1 MSKSLNML
9 KKLIL
14 HIITIGLTISLLG
27 CEPVEECTDIR
38 LKIEEGNYLDG
49 WVYVKDISSLDNES
63 NPTGRILFA
72 LYVNEG
78 KSEEHAVLKIT
89 KLTVPDS
96 YNGLFIKA
104 SYDENTNT
112 AISLDKNALVAFAIT
127 YDSTGIKINE

>member
-1 MSKSLNML
+1 MAKSLKIF

-14 HIITIGLTISLLG
+14 LIFTIGFTVSMLG
-27 CEPVEECTDIR
+27 CEPAEECTDIR

-49 WVYVKDISSLDNES
+49 WEYVKDISSLDNES

-78 KSEEHAVLKIT
+78 NSEEYAVLKIT

-96 YNGLFIKA
+96 YNGRFIKA
-104 SYDENTNT
+104 SYDENTDT
-112 AISLDKNALVAFAIT
+112 AISLDKNVLVAFAIT

>member
-1 MSKSLNML
+1 MAKSLKIL

-14 HIITIGLTISLLG
+14 LIFTIGFTVSMLG
-27 CEPVEECTDIR
+27 CEPAEECTDIR

-49 WVYVKDISSLDNES
+49 WEYVKDISSLDNES

-78 KSEEHAVLKIT
+78 DSEEYAVLKIT

-96 YNGLFIKA
+96 YNGRFIKA
-104 SYDENTNT
+104 SYDENTDT
-112 AISLDKNALVAFAIT
+112 AISLDKNVLVAFAIT

>member
-1 MSKSLNML
+1 MSKSLNIL

-14 HIITIGLTISLLG
+14 LVFTIGLTVSLLG
-27 CEPVEECTDIR
+27 CEPVGECTDIR

-78 KSEEHAVLKIT
+78 NSEEYAVLKIT

>member
-1 MSKSLNML
+1 MAKSL
-9 KKLIL
+9 KIFRKLIL
-14 HIITIGLTISLLG
+14 LIFTIGFTVSMLG
-27 CEPVEECTDIR
+27 CEPAEECTDIR

-49 WVYVKDISSLDNES
+49 WEYVKDISSLDNES

-78 KSEEHAVLKIT
+78 NSEEYAVLKIT

-96 YNGLFIKA
+96 YNGRFIKA
-104 SYDENTNT
+104 SYDENTDT
-112 AISLDKNALVAFAIT
+112 AISLDKNVLVAFAIT